1 MLFMWKYNC
10 AYSGR
15 LYFLKMATVT
25 FPSHV
30 LFGNIRVP
38 LHQDSPSIEYGL
50 SDSLR
55 ANRMLQMSYGVASE
69 PFSFCLL
76 FWNIS
81 FWMLSIAM
89 LVSSQ
94 MLRCEESKPYGEAW
108 YAGILVYSDKHFS
121 YMCLGTSHVSKET
134 STWLISHPQPFFLAE
149 FLRHWEA
156 ETGHAHSA
164 SSTFLRL
171 WILEHWVCGCYIVVG
186 KGRIMSQWIGWV
198 VIVTLPFVS
207 LETFISIQL
216 S

>member
-1 MLFMWKYNC
+1 MGLVTHLEPIECCRW
-10 AYSGR
+10 
-15 LYFLKMATVT
+15 ATVWHLSHSVSAYCFGT
-25 FPSHV
+25 FPS
-30 LFGNIRVP
+30 GC
-38 LHQDSPSIEYGL
+38 
-50 SDSLR
+50 SL
-55 ANRMLQMSYGVASE
+55 
-69 PFSFCLL
+69 
-76 FWNIS
+76 
-81 FWMLSIAM
+81 AM

-94 MLRCEESKPYGEAW
+94 MLWCEESKPYGEAW